1 MTFPGLFCEK
11 ERMNMNEKQ
20 EQNGNLEQILL
31 MQRGEL
37 VGRDDIPFKWM
48 KNWICFQLV
57 NPKNYSEILEQ
68 IPWFPFLDL
77 AIIFRVQLDVGEQTQ
92 VSCIVS
98 KRYLEYW
105 KISPRQLAEIAFKNT
120 LRLYPPHLEAFNE
133 VVAQFLDDIP
143 KMEDNQ
149 WYILTNEKQNMGASV
164 MLYLEVLKRFADK
177 IQDDFYIIPSS
188 VHELIL
194 VPKRMNVKTEE
205 LNQMIEDVNR
215 TCVIPSERLADHG
228 YLFCRKEVKIELL

>member
-1 MTFPGLFCEK
+1 MSDKYRL
-11 ERMNMNEKQ
+11 NE
-20 EQNGNLEQILL
+20 NLEQTLL

-37 VGRDDIPFKWM
+37 VGWDDIPFKWV

-77 AIIFRVQLDVGEQTQ
+77 AIIFRMQLDESEQTRI
-92 VSCIVS
+92 SCIVS

-105 KISPRQLAEIAFKNT
+105 KITPRQLAEFAFKNT
-120 LRLYPPHLEAFNE
+120 LRLYPPHLETLNE
-133 VVAQFLDDIP
+133 VVAQFLDDVP
-143 KMEDNQ
+143 KIEDDQ
-149 WYILTNEKQNMGASV
+149 GYVLTNEKQSMGASV
-164 MLYLEVLKRFADK
+164 ILYPGVLKQFADK

-188 VHELIL
+188 IHDTILI
-194 VPKRMNVKTEE
+194 PKRMNVVAEE

-215 TCVIPSERLADHG
+215 TCVIPSERLADHA
-228 YLFCRKEVKIELL
+228 YLFCRKEGKIEML